1 MARKHNYPKNR
12 KKQSAATIKE
22 AAVKR
27 SFTVYQKNIYNDINK
42 KTLKSNVIPGT
53 VITTLE
59 EYKKAYSSFMNDPN
73 KQLRN
78 KKGKIVRGSLYTE
91 INKDGESVNKIVKMS
106 AAEYLSQQTMNT
118 LTKYEKHAVFK
129 EFDDYFKK
137 NNDFNIWDMDD
148 TSNRTLYNFKYS
160 LNIGLNFFY
169 FNFNGNT
176 YQIDLKNLKE
186 SLSTLKRNVVYAFLI
201 SIGYETKEDL
211 DQYYAGTYQ

>member
-1 MARKHNYPKNR
+1 M
-12 KKQSAATIKE
+12 S
-22 AAVKR
+22 
-27 SFTVYQKNIYNDINK
+27 
-42 KTLKSNVIPGT
+42 
-53 VITTLE
+53 
-59 EYKKAYSSFMNDPN
+59 DPN

-91 INKDGESVNKIVKMS
+91 VKKDGESVDKIVKMS